1 MIRLVILWVLILSN
15 SLWSHGTV
23 RSVSKDQELEG
34 KIIFPNTDGF
44 ITLVSDLHTHSV
56 FSDGHVWPNVR
67 VEEALRNGLDI
78 LAITEHLEYQPHIAY
93 IPNKD
98 RNASYL
104 EAVEASSTSNLIVL
118 SGSEITRSM
127 PPGHMNAIFLK
138 DSNKLLNLDK
148 RNEKK
153 AQKLIEEGGFGF
165 DLREQDMPMANH
177 YALASIWPVEEA
189 VLEANN
195 QGAFVFWNHPMW
207 TSQASD
213 GVARLS
219 DLHKEFIK
227 KNQLH
232 GIEIVNEDTFS
243 EEALEIGLNNNL
255 TLIGT
260 SDVHNL
266 IEWDYQTRKGEH
278 RPVTLIFAKERTK
291 PAIRDALFNG
301 RTVVWFKD
309 ILIGKEKNL
318 VPLLESMI
326 SIESLGYREGT
337 QMDVNQETSILTVSI
352 RNKSSAELKIQNQSA
367 FSFIKHTNLIVLPS
381 EGEMELQV
389 KTLKQL
395 EDIKLDFLVLN
406 ALIEPDKNPIIN
418 FKINI

>member
-1 MIRLVILWVLILSN
+1 M
-15 SLWSHGTV
+15 
-23 RSVSKDQELEG
+23 
-34 KIIFPNTDGF
+34 
-44 ITLVSDLHTHSV
+44 
-56 FSDGHVWPNVR
+56 
-67 VEEALRNGLDI
+67 
-78 LAITEHLEYQPHIAY
+78 
-93 IPNKD
+93 
-98 RNASYL
+98 
-104 EAVEASSTSNLIVL
+104 
-118 SGSEITRSM
+118 
-127 PPGHMNAIFLK
+127 
-138 DSNKLLNLDK
+138 
-148 RNEKK
+148 
-153 AQKLIEEGGFGF
+153 
-165 DLREQDMPMANH
+165 
-177 YALASIWPVEEA
+177 
-189 VLEANN
+189 
-195 QGAFVFWNHPMW
+195 
-207 TSQASD
+207 
-213 GVARLS
+213 
-219 DLHKEFIK
+219 
-227 KNQLH
+227 
-232 GIEIVNEDTFS
+232 
-243 EEALEIGLNNNL
+243 
-255 TLIGT
+255 
-260 SDVHNL
+260 HNL

-278 RPVTLIFAKERTK
+278 RTVTLIFAKERTK